1 MALIIAHIDAYPEP
15 QDGEGTIALHVSLA
29 QPTKRGDA
37 EGWRARATC
46 AETGRVV
53 GRWMGDCPLSVVQSA
68 LLWVGMYPWEVA
80 PEEGGFDFAEI
91 IDQAERPLDNDQIH
105 VRDLLER
112 IANNLPTKPTE
123 VRNPASGARIVRG
136 APRMLPA
143 PVEEEVEEDEE
154 EGEVEDED
162 EIAYDEEEE
171 IEEDDA
177 APVARGRVIARRTP
191 AKPERKAPAVSTR
204 EAAKAETQRVIRKA
218 IQRVKEGG
226 DVDDLARAVERRVGR
241 EAAVAFLA
249 AAEMIVVEDEEEEAV
264 PQLAPTAWEDTLSE
278 EARAELEMYTASEG
292 ADREKLARSYA
303 RAARE
308 HDRIEKALA
317 AKARREAEAA
327 ARAAAAPAPAPAAV
341 PTVAADA
348 PRQAF
353 AAAQMPNGMISLSLT
368 APATPPEVVEAPSET
383 MEENATPKPRRG
395 RKKAEATSEAAG

>member
-1 MALIIAHIDAYPEP
+1 MALIIAHIDAFPEP

-177 APVARGRVIARRTP
+177 APVARGRVIARRNP

-264 PQLAPTAWEDTLSE
+264 SQLAPTAWEDTLSE

-327 ARAAAAPAPAPAAV
+327 ARAAAAPAPAPASV
-341 PTVAADA
+341 PTVATDA

-353 AAAQMPNGMISLSLT
+353 AAAQMPNGMISLSL
-368 APATPPEVVEAPSET
+368 APPEVVDAPSEPV
-383 MEENATPKPRRG
+383 EEVAAPKPRRG

>member
-53 GRWMGDCPLSVVQSA
+53 GRWMGDCPLTVVQSA

-80 PEEGGFDFAEI
+80 PEDGGFDFAEI

-112 IANNLPTKPTE
+112 ISNNLPPKPTE
-123 VRNPASGARIVRG
+123 VRNPASGARIVRN

-143 PVEEEVEEDEE
+143 PVEPDEEEVEDEEIEEDEDVISYDEDEVEEDE
-154 EGEVEDED
+154 
-162 EIAYDEEEE
+162 
-171 IEEDDA
+171 DDA
-177 APVARGRVIARRTP
+177 VPARGRVIARKKP
-191 AKPERKAPAVSTR
+191 AAPARSARKVDDR
-204 EAAKAETQRVIRKA
+204 AAQAETQRVIRKA
-218 IQRVKEGG
+218 LRLVKEGG
-226 DVDDLARAVERRVGR
+226 DVDSLAAQVERRIGR
-241 EAAVAFLA
+241 EAAASFRVF
-249 AAEMIVVEDEEEEAV
+249 AEELVEAEEEEEA
-264 PQLAPTAWEDTLSE
+264 PIAAAPSWEDTLSE
-278 EARAELEMYTASEG
+278 EARAELEMYSASEG
-292 ADREKLARSYA
+292 ADREKLARSYE

-308 HDRIEKALA
+308 HARIEKALA
-317 AKARREAEAA
+317 AKAKRDAEAA
-327 ARAAAAPAPAPAAV
+327 ARGGSAPAPQI

-353 AAAQMPNGMISLSLT
+353 SAAQMPNGMISLTLAPPPSTQET
-368 APATPPEVVEAPSET
+368 AASPVEAPV
-383 MEENATPKPRRG
+383 EEPVAEAKPRRT
-395 RKKAEATSEAAG
+395 RAKKATETVV